1 MQINPVQP
9 IRFISREG
17 GGGGGRT
24 LVSAKSAGGKGEG
37 EFVGSIGRG
46 GGRQGWKI
54 GLDQSGANEEVNGLQ
69 ASYVSLYTPCT
80 RRCTCVVPSRMTAS
94 PR

>member
-46 GGRQGWKI
+46 EAPARVENRI
-54 GLDQSGANEEVNGLQ
+54 GSK
-69 ASYVSLYTPCT
+69 
-80 RRCTCVVPSRMTAS
+80 RCK
-94 PR
+94 